1 MRNIEF
7 RTWYR
12 NQPLGDCNEA
22 ESVRGGARVLGERRR
37 GLRAR
42 RQGRLWVTTRR
53 AQQRGAA
60 APPRAGWRAARPL
73 IHSSAVPLHSPSKTL
88 YQVLYTVRED
98 FDNPWTIVARNTMH
112 EQKLRSWKAMGPEE
126 KVLSKMVG
134 ILDQVR
140 VIWEI

>member
-1 MRNIEF
+1 
-7 RTWYR
+7 
-12 NQPLGDCNEA
+12 
-22 ESVRGGARVLGERRR
+22 
-37 GLRAR
+37 
-42 RQGRLWVTTRR
+42 
-53 AQQRGAA
+53 
-60 APPRAGWRAARPL
+60 
-73 IHSSAVPLHSPSKTL
+73 
-88 YQVLYTVRED
+88 VLYTVRED